1 MILKMIENQIAM
13 EEEKK
18 FEIGNS
24 DLKELEQVVFE
35 VNIVF
40 QSKTWEIL
48 EGLGQELQIRGKTI
62 ELFSRY
68 KRLRDEARNN

>member
-1 MILKMIENQIAM
+1 M

-24 DLKELEQVVFE
+24 DLKELEQVIFE
-35 VNIVF
+35 VNIMF

-48 EGLGQELQIRGKTI
+48 EGLGQEFQIRGKTI

-68 KRLRDEARNN
+68 KRLKDEARNN